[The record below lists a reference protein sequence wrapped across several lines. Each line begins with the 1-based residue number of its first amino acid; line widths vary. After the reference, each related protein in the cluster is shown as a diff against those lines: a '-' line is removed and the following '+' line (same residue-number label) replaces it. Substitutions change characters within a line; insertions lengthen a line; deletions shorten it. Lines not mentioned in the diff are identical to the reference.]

1 MQAGQFN
8 DACTRAYYAMFNA
21 ARALLVEMHGYT
33 PEQLKRHATVL
44 RQFSVHFVATGAF
57 SADAGRV
64 LRRASD
70 LRIVADYDEAA
81 VQTDR
86 ARNTVDAME
95 KFISAAAA
103 VRMERKP

>member
-1 MQAGQFN
+1 MRGSFGSRIFR
-8 DACTRAYYAMFNA
+8 DGRKIECKFA
-21 ARALLVEMHGYT
+21 AL
-33 PEQLKRHATVL
+33 
-44 RQFSVHFVATGAF
+44 VATGAF